1 MSVAQYIPCRIRT
14 RAPHSRWLW
23 AMLLASSSILC
34 GALTAG
40 TAQAQTDSASTSD
53 DYQFDDNMMFGAGS
67 LSRFNTINA
76 IDPGHYTVDLYL
88 NDRFV
93 ERVPVQFVAVAQGD
107 VQPCLPRALL
117 EGAGVLATAITDT
130 PDSQCPLLGDTVKGA
145 SSHFDFAQLRLDISM
160 PQSLML
166 QVPRGYVSPQ
176 NLDAGNTIGF
186 INYSAN
192 QYHVSRSA
200 SHAQDSDSSYV
211 ALNSGLNLGMWRLRQ
226 QASLRYDSKNGSD
239 WNATRTYVQRALPS
253 LRSEL
258 TAGEGYTSG
267 RFFSGL
273 GFRGVQLTS
282 DERMLPESVRGY
294 APTVRGIAKTNAKV
308 TVRQNGN
315 DIYEATVA
323 PGPFEI
329 SDLYATNYNGD
340 LDVTVQEADGSISR
354 FSVPFSAVPESLRP
368 GTSRYSAAVG
378 KTSDVGDNDLFSEFT
393 YQRGL
398 TNTLTAN
405 TGLRVA
411 DGYQALVFGGVYAN
425 WLGAFGLDATY
436 SRADMPQEGLVDGWM
451 ARLSYSR
458 TFAPTNTTLSIAGYR
473 YSTAGYRDLGDVLG
487 VRESLN
493 KGETW
498 DSASYLQRS
507 RFEVSVN
514 QSLESYGSIYVS
526 GSTQDYRNGRER
538 DTQLQLGYA
547 NTLQNSVSFNL
558 SVSRQSTGSVENTR
572 NGGYDGHN
580 AGNNVNGG
588 RWNPASP
595 GTTETVT
602 LLSVSFPLGSPSKS
616 NTPAL
621 SNSVSHS
628 STYGN
633 VYQTSMS
640 GTAGAEQTLSYGVD
654 VSRDA
659 EQKQNTWSG
668 NLQKRLPKTSLALSA
683 SKGEDYWQ
691 ASGSARGAVALHS
704 GGMTFGPYLGD
715 TFALIEAKGASGAK
729 VMNSQGT
736 TIDDS
741 GYALVPALTPYRY
754 NTVAIT
760 PEGMNQKTE
769 LDDGQRR
776 VAPYAGAAVKIT
788 FKTRS
793 GNALLVKALLPD
805 NQAVPMG
812 ADVLDETGSVIGMVG
827 QGSQAYLRS
836 EKPAGA
842 LTLRWGD
849 RPEEQCALH
858 YDVSGRDL
866 DQPLLRVTS
875 DCRPVDSSR

>member
-1 MSVAQYIPCRIRT
+1 MTAAHFLPCQAQS
-14 RAPHSRWLW
+14 RAPHSHWLW
-23 AMLLASSSILC
+23 AMLLASSSIVFD
-34 GALTAG
+34 GLTA
-40 TAQAQTDSASTSD
+40 ANVQAQPAVTTATDE
-53 DYQFDDNMMFGAGS
+53 YQFDDNIMFGGGS
-67 LSRFNTINA
+67 LSRFNKINA
-76 IDPGHYTVDLYL
+76 VDPGNYTVDVYL
-88 NDRFV
+88 NNRFV
-93 ERVPVQFVAVAQGD
+93 ERVPVQFVETAKGD
-107 VQPCLPRALL
+107 VQPCVPRELL
-117 EGAGVLATAITDT
+117 VGAGVLSTAITDT
-130 PDSQCPLLGDTVKGA
+130 PDSDCPLLSDSVKGA

-166 QVPRGYVSPQ
+166 RVPRGFVSTQ
-176 NLDAGNTIGF
+176 SLDAGTTIGF
-186 INYSAN
+186 VNYSAN
-192 QYHVSRSA
+192 QYHVSRNTGGVK
-200 SHAQDSDSSYV
+200 DTDSSYV
-211 ALNSGLNLGMWRLRQ
+211 SLNSGLNFGMWRLRQ
-226 QASLRYDSKNGSD
+226 QASVRYDSEHGTD

-273 GFRGVQLTS
+273 GFRGVQIAS
-282 DERMLPESVRGY
+282 DDRMLPESIRGY

-340 LDVTVQEADGSISR
+340 LDVTVQEADGTVSY

-378 KTSDVGDNDLFSEFT
+378 KTSDVGDNDVFGEVT
-393 YQRGL
+393 YQRGM
-398 TNTLTAN
+398 TNDITTN

-411 DGYQALVFGGVYAN
+411 DGYQALVLGGVYSN
-425 WLGAFGLDATY
+425 WLGAFGLDTTY

-487 VRESLN
+487 VRESLRS
-493 KGETW
+493 GHTW
-498 DSASYLQRS
+498 ESASYLQRS

-514 QSLESYGSIYVS
+514 QSLESFGSIYVS

-547 NTLQNSVSFNL
+547 NTLRNSVSFNV
-558 SVSRQSTGSVENTR
+558 SVSRQSTGNYQPGR
-572 NGGYDGHN
+572 NGEYDGQSN
-580 AGNNVNGG
+580 GNNVSGG
-588 RWNPASP
+588 SWNAASP
-595 GTTETVT
+595 GSTETVT
-602 LLSVSFPLGSPSKS
+602 LLSVSFPLGSPSKN
-616 NTPAL
+616 NTPTL
-621 SNSVSHS
+621 SSSISHS
-628 STYGN
+628 ATYGD
-633 VYQTSMS
+633 VYQTSLS
-640 GTAGAEQTLSYGVD
+640 GTAGEEQTLSYGVD
-654 VSRDA
+654 VSHDA

-668 NLQKRLPKTSLALSA
+668 NVQKRLPKTSLALSA

-691 ASGSARGAVALHS
+691 ASGSARGAVAIH
-704 GGMTFGPYLGD
+704 GGGVTFGPYLGD
-715 TFALIEAKGASGAK
+715 TFALVEAKGASGAK
-729 VMNSQGT
+729 IMNGQGAA
-736 TIDDS
+736 IDGA
-741 GYALVPALTPYRY
+741 GYALVPSLTPYRY
-754 NTVAIT
+754 NTIAIT

-776 VAPYAGAAVKIT
+776 VAPYAGAAVKIK

-793 GNALLVKALLPD
+793 GNALLVKAVLA
-805 NQAVPMG
+805 NNEAAPMG
-812 ADVLDETGSVIGMVG
+812 ADVLDENGHVIGMVG

-836 EKPAGA
+836 EHPQGT

-849 RPEEQCALH
+849 RPEEQCALR
-858 YDVSGRDL
+858 YDVTDRDL

-875 DCRPVDSSR
+875 ECRPL